1 MEKTL
6 EENTVNMFVLPLIQE
21 VFFFY
26 VRLPKIEHSGVHRQG
41 TNLSFSFPPLQKKG
55 AGLPSFLAP
64 SRSHHRAP
72 YGLVLL
78 PALWLHLS
86 AQRVTIIILFGTNK
100 KQHANTYGGDMGIM
114 ATLQDKLETYR
125 RIIEQRLTGCGRFS
139 G

>member
-1 MEKTL
+1 MSDSPKL
-6 EENTVNMFVLPLIQE
+6 STVECIG
-21 VFFFY
+21 
-26 VRLPKIEHSGVHRQG
+26 KG

-64 SRSHHRAP
+64 SRSHHLAP
-72 YGLVLL
+72 YGPVLR

-100 KQHANTYGGDMGIM
+100 KQHANKYGGDTGIM

-125 RIIEQRLTGCGRFS
+125 RIIEPRQRLTGCGRFS